1 MFTIEV
7 MGTFIEANSLLR
19 INRCDLYVNVFAVV
33 ACVLQERTNGGVV
46 TACDIVTL
54 LYHTVH

>member
-1 MFTIEV
+1 